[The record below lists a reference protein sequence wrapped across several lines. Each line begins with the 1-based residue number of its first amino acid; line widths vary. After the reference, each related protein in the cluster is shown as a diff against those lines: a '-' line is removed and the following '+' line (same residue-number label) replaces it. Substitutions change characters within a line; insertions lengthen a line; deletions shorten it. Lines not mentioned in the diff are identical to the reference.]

1 METKLLSK
9 ESLGLIKVMETLSS
23 QNRELAVIFS
33 ESHHESREL
42 DDDQDYVAIQTH
54 IVQAIYRIS
63 ELVGKNIAERII

>member
-1 METKLLSK
+1 MENKLLSR

-33 ESHHESREL
+33 ESHHEASEL
-42 DDDQDYVAIQTH
+42 DDDPDYVAIQNH